1 MLEFVFIIKSQ
12 LQEILI
18 KMWLPI
24 KISVITAT
32 WNCVSTLSDCLDS
45 IAQQNYPHKEHVIID
60 GLSTDGTVDVINQH
74 ADQIDIFRSEPDN
87 GIYDA
92 LNKGIQ
98 LATGDVIGFLHA
110 DDIYASNDVLSKI
123 AKAFEDP
130 DICAVYG
137 NLEYV
142 SRENIHK
149 VIRHWRSKIF
159 VIEDLGKGWMPPHP
173 TLYVRREWYLKIGGF
188 DTTYRIAA
196 DYLSVLRL
204 FSDLNFKT
212 VYIPNVLV
220 SMRLGGASNKSIKAL
235 LNKMKEDWDA
245 LRSCNFSFMRALRA
259 IFWKNLSKISQFNAV
274 INQKVYEK
282 NNG

>member
-1 MLEFVFIIKSQ
+1 MCSSVR
-12 LQEILI
+12 
-18 KMWLPI
+18 
-24 KISVITAT
+24 ISVITAT
-32 WNCVSTLSDCLDS
+32 WNSVFTLSDCLDS
-45 IAQQNYPHKEHVIID
+45 MAQQNYPHKEHVIVD
-60 GLSTDGTVDVINQH
+60 GLSTDGTVDVINQY
-74 ADQIDIFRSEPDN
+74 ADQIDIFRSEPDT

-110 DDIYASNDVLSKI
+110 DDIYASSEVLSTI
-123 AKAFEDP
+123 AKAFEGP

-142 SRENIHK
+142 SRGNIHK
-149 VIRHWRSKIF
+149 VIRHWRSKAF
-159 VIEDLGKGWMPPHP
+159 VSEDLGRGWMPPHP

-204 FSDLNFKT
+204 FSDSKFKT

-220 SMRLGGASNKSIKAL
+220 TMRLGGASNKSIKAL
-235 LNKMKEDWDA
+235 FKKMKEDWRA
-245 LRSCNFSFMRALRA
+245 LRSCDFSFMRALRA
-259 IFWKNLSKISQFNAV
+259 IFWKNVSKVSQFNAV
-274 INQKVYEK
+274 IHQKAHEK
-282 NNG
+282 FNG